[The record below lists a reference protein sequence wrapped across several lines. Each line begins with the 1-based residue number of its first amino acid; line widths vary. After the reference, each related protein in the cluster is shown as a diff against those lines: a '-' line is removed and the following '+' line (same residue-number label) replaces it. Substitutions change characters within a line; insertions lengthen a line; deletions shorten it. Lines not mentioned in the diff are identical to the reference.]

1 MSLYLNECSV
11 CLCVCVFVCLCVCVF
26 VCLCVCVFVCLC
38 VCVFVCLCVLC
49 VCVSV
54 CLCVCVSV
62 CLCVCVS
69 VCLGVCVSVCL
80 FVCLFVCVC
89 VVCKYN
95 KSLLFIYLLIY
106 LYITCSPEHNPIWF
120 SLWEGVGGGGVGNVI
135 GRSTECETR
144 DGREREGP
152 RQPSN
157 HWNNVDGNKDS
168 GSS

>member
-1 MSLYLNECSV
+1 M

-120 SLWEGVGGGGVGNVI
+120 SLWEGVGGGGWGMSSGDRPSVRLETAGKGKDPDNHRTI
-135 GRSTECETR
+135 GTTWTGTKTAEV
-144 DGREREGP
+144 REP
-152 RQPSN
+152 AF
-157 HWNNVDGNKDS
+157 V
-168 GSS
+168 

>member
-1 MSLYLNECSV
+1 M
-11 CLCVCVFVCLCVCVF
+11 CLCVCVFVCLCVY
-26 VCLCVCVFVCLC
+26 
-38 VCVFVCLCVLC
+38 
-49 VCVSV
+49 VSV

-62 CLCVCVS
+62 CLRVCVS
-69 VCLGVCVSVCL
+69 ACLRVCVYACLRVCVSACLRVCVSACLLVCL
-80 FVCLFVCVC
+80 CVCVCVC

-120 SLWEGVGGGGVGNVI
+120 SLWEGVGGGGNVI